1 MLVTRAAL
9 GTACTP
15 YGETFLGFVGRNPLQ
30 SDLLSNDAGT
40 GRILPLGPL
49 LLVSLGMPQSS
60 ENSPRVTLGRD
71 DLDSSQRNPPLDGG
85 PEWSTRS
92 QTHQMTVKRHFVNVQ

>member
-60 ENSPRVTLGRD
+60 ENSPRVALGTPH
-71 DLDSSQRNPPLDGG
+71 PPLDGG